1 MKLNRVTISEASRR
15 RRSRVAQ
22 LVHSKRLLR
31 GTLTVREVIC
41 GKAGC
46 RCASGEP
53 HAGLY
58 LTQSKGGKTLQL
70 YVPKR
75 FEERVRQAIDNY
87 QELQRLIEELSEQE
101 WKSLKARKD

>member
-1 MKLNRVTISEASRR
+1 MKINRASIPEASRR

-22 LVHSKRLLR
+22 LAHARRLLR

-46 RCASGEP
+46 CCASGEP

-58 LTQSKGGKTLQL
+58 LTQSKDGKTRQL
-70 YVPKR
+70 YIPKR
-75 FEERVRQAIDNY
+75 FEERVREAIDDY

-101 WKSLKARKD
+101 WKLLKEREG